1 MRRLIGT
8 LTFLLGACAAF
19 AGPLTSCFSAV
30 SSASGAFLVITDA
43 EFSHSSP
50 HGAERDT
57 LKVVHGATH
66 KVLASNMYWSSD
78 FVGWNVVLTKD
89 DSLLSTCPMLLI
101 SDDGNFLL
109 LLSNDGVDSA
119 LRIYRR
125 PEQGHSGVQVRD
137 IPLKEIWPGQKW
149 REWQEQHAMV
159 MDGSS
164 PEWFEG
170 GTFQF
175 SSDSRVLI
183 HKTRW
188 GNIVHIHLSDGTVSP

>member
-8 LTFLLGACAAF
+8 LTFLLCASAAF
-19 AGPLTSCFSAV
+19 AGPLSPCFSAV

-43 EFSHSSP
+43 EFSHP
-50 HGAERDT
+50 LPGRADRVT
-57 LKVVHGATH
+57 LKVVHGTTH
-66 KVLASNMYWSSD
+66 KVLSSNMYWSSD
-78 FVGWNVVLTKD
+78 FVGWSVVLTKD
-89 DSLLSTCPMLLI
+89 DSFMSPCPMSLI
-101 SDDGNFLL
+101 SDDGDFLL
-109 LLSNDGVDSA
+109 LLSDDGVDSA

-125 PEQGHSGVQVRD
+125 PERGHTGVQVRD
-137 IPLKEIWPGQKW
+137 IALKDIWPGQKW
-149 REWQEQHAMV
+149 HEWQEQHALV

-170 GTFQF
+170 GTFEF

-183 HKTRW
+183 HQTRW